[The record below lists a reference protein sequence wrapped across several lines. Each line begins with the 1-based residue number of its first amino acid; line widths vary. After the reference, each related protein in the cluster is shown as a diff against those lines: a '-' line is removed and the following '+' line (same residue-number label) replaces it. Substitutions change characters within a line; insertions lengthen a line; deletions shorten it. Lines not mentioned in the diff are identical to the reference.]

1 MLPSELARYKIMG
14 NKIYPLFA
22 QSDDIEIADDVMR
35 IFEIGR
41 KVGEILDDVKYL
53 SKIYDYKLVKGLAR
67 TFLKYCEIE
76 SESKIDYR
84 ELRREIF
91 KRGPVYTEEER
102 EKVIGEVKEIF
113 RVDPIK
119 VMYEDLDEER
129 KIVKLPDNI
138 TAEDLIKIYNLSLLQ
153 TIVFNAYR
161 ITIFMSEGWKEIA
174 RKIKMLGLMYLAYD
188 KPIHI
193 DIFGPLSLL
202 RMTEKYGKNLASLIP
217 FVVSRKDWKIIASVV
232 LGKRKR
238 TYKLELSNTHE
249 LFKYV
254 RDEEIEKRFDS
265 SIEEKFY
272 NDFRKVIKDWLIIRE
287 PEPFVIDNR
296 LYFPDFL
303 LQKNN
308 VKVYV
313 EIMGFWTK
321 EYINNKLEK
330 LKHFPN
336 PILIILNEELS
347 YENYIPSSLN
357 IIKFKRKI
365 DIGKIYNYLRTLLP
379 AVEVKEINLG
389 DINDHVISIK
399 ELANKYNVDEKVI
412 REKLT
417 SYKDYIV
424 LKNYAI
430 KRTYLE
436 EISKNNFTDKSLS
449 ELINAYG
456 NYIVDVIEYLGYIIL
471 WKNISDAI
479 VKKIKEA

>member
-1 MLPSELARYKIMG
+1 
-14 NKIYPLFA
+14 
-22 QSDDIEIADDVMR
+22 
-35 IFEIGR
+35 
-41 KVGEILDDVKYL
+41 
-53 SKIYDYKLVKGLAR
+53 
-67 TFLKYCEIE
+67 
-76 SESKIDYR
+76 
-84 ELRREIF
+84 
-91 KRGPVYTEEER
+91 
-102 EKVIGEVKEIF
+102 
-113 RVDPIK
+113 
-119 VMYEDLDEER
+119 
-129 KIVKLPDNI
+129 
-138 TAEDLIKIYNLSLLQ
+138 
-153 TIVFNAYR
+153 
-161 ITIFMSEGWKEIA
+161 
-174 RKIKMLGLMYLAYD
+174 
-188 KPIHI
+188 
-193 DIFGPLSLL
+193 
-202 RMTEKYGKNLASLIP
+202 
-217 FVVSRKDWKIIASVV
+217 
-232 LGKRKR
+232 
-238 TYKLELSNTHE
+238 
-249 LFKYV
+249 
-254 RDEEIEKRFDS
+254 
-265 SIEEKFY
+265 
-272 NDFRKVIKDWLIIRE
+272 DFRKVIKDWLIIRE

-471 WKNISDAI
+471 WKNISDA
-479 VKKIKEA
+479 